1 MLSLMTAI
9 TTSASSGASENAPNC
24 CEGGLTR
31 EMPFQPN
38 TPVRYSERLSA
49 ISHFT
54 TEVALQL
61 NNLLTPIICYAQ
73 LIGQSGDSVRFRD
86 RLQKIL
92 TAARQAKG
100 LMDGLL
106 DFAGK
111 QERHIEKLDLNR
123 IVKETIPIACDLFWL
138 DKGDVEFEL
147 DDNPVTFHGD
157 PHQMVQALLHLLR
170 NAAQA
175 TQPEQRPVVV
185 RVFRKAGD
193 GGGSEVILEVEDCG
207 CGISKK
213 VLPKVLLPF
222 FTTREEEGAGLGLS
236 TVFGIVEAHG
246 GDLEIDTEVGKG
258 TTVRISLPAR

>member
-1 MLSLMTAI
+1 
-9 TTSASSGASENAPNC
+9 
-24 CEGGLTR
+24 
-31 EMPFQPN
+31 MPFEPN
-38 TPVRYSERLSA
+38 RAVRYSERLSA

-73 LIGQSGDSVRFRD
+73 LIAQLSDSGRFRD
-86 RLQKIL
+86 RLEKIL
-92 TAARQAKG
+92 TAARQAKAV
-100 LMDGLL
+100 MDGLL

-111 QERHIEKLDLNR
+111 QERHVEKLDLNR
-123 IVKETIPIACDLFWL
+123 IVKETIPIACDLFSL
-138 DKGDVEFEL
+138 EKGDVEFER
-147 DDNPVTFHGD
+147 DDNPVAFQGD

-175 TQPEQRPVVV
+175 TQPDQRPIVV
-185 RVFRKAGD
+185 RVSREDGNGEEGTRK
-193 GGGSEVILEVEDCG
+193 VILDVEDRG

-213 VLPKVLLPF
+213 ILPKVLLPF

-246 GDLEIDTEVGKG
+246 GDLEIDTEEGKG
-258 TTVRISLPAR
+258 TTVRISLPTQ